1 MQRWS
6 MVVRLSGCDLVGAGV
21 RRATTGVRRASW
33 CWGTTSQCLDVRSPL
48 AVSLS
53 LLFSWGVIH
62 LKVK

>member
-1 MQRWS
+1 MKEGSLDDGEGGDGGGR
-6 MVVRLSGCDLVGAGV
+6 
-21 RRATTGVRRASW
+21 VRRASR
-33 CWGTTSQCLDVRSPL
+33 CWGATSRCLDVQSPL